1 MATREWKTITE
12 FKEILF
18 EEYNHIAKITINRPR
33 YRNAFTPLT
42 TWELSQ
48 AFSICRE
55 RLDLRVVILT
65 GAMSEVPEGKRPE
78 EVKHA
83 FCSGG
88 DMHVKG
94 RGGYVDEGGVPRLSV
109 LDVQMQ
115 IRRLPKPVIAMVN
128 GYAIGGGHVLHV
140 MCDLSIA
147 SENAIFGQTGPKVGS
162 FDAGFGSSYLA
173 RMVGQKRA
181 REIWFLCRQYTAA
194 EAERM
199 GMVNKVVP
207 LEQLEDEC
215 VQWAEEMMQ
224 RSPLALRMI
233 KAGLN
238 AELDGQ
244 AGIQEL
250 AGDATMLYYTM
261 DEAQE
266 GGRAFLEKR
275 RPNFDQYPQFP

>member
-1 MATREWKTITE
+1 MAQRNWESIKGFD

-18 EEYNHIAKITINRPR
+18 EQYNGIAKITINRPR
-33 YRNAFTPLT
+33 YRNAFTPRT
-42 TWELSQ
+42 TFEMSQ
-48 AFSICRE
+48 AFAYCRE
-55 RLDLRVVILT
+55 AQDICVVILT
-65 GAMSEVPEGKRPE
+65 GAGDK
-78 EVKHA
+78 A

-94 RGGYVDEGGVPRLSV
+94 RGGYVGEDGVPRLNV
-109 LDVQMQ
+109 LDVQKQ
-115 IRRLPKPVIAMVN
+115 IRSLPKPVIAMVN

-140 MCDLSIA
+140 VCDLTIA

-162 FDAGFGSSYLA
+162 FDAGFGASYLA
-173 RMVGQKRA
+173 RIVGQKKA
-181 REIWFLCRQYTAA
+181 REIWFLCRQYTAE

-199 GMVNKVVP
+199 GLVNCVVP
-207 LEQLEDEC
+207 FDKLEDTC
-215 VQWAEEMMQ
+215 VEWAETMME

-250 AGDATMLYYTM
+250 AGDATMLYYFWM
-261 DEAQE
+261 RHRKAEKL
-266 GGRAFLEKR
+266 FLKSVSLTSR
-275 RPNFDQYPQFP
+275 NILNCHKQIVVI

>member
-94 RGGYVDEGGVPRLSV
+94 RGGYVDQNGVPRLSV

>member
-1 MATREWKTITE
+1 MAQRNWESIKGFD

-18 EEYNHIAKITINRPR
+18 EQYNGIAKITINRPR
-33 YRNAFTPLT
+33 YRNAFTPRT
-42 TWELSQ
+42 TFEMSQ
-48 AFSICRE
+48 AFAYCRE
-55 RLDLRVVILT
+55 AQDICVVILT
-65 GAMSEVPEGKRPE
+65 GAGDK
-78 EVKHA
+78 A

-94 RGGYVDEGGVPRLSV
+94 QGGYVGEDGVPRLNV
-109 LDVQMQ
+109 LDVQKQ
-115 IRRLPKPVIAMVN
+115 IRSLPKPVIAMVN

-140 MCDLSIA
+140 VCDLTIA

-162 FDAGFGSSYLA
+162 FDAGFGASYLA
-173 RMVGQKRA
+173 RIVGQKKA
-181 REIWFLCRQYTAA
+181 REIWFLCRQYTAE

-199 GMVNKVVP
+199 GLVNCVVP
-207 LEQLEDEC
+207 FDKLEDTC
-215 VQWAEEMMQ
+215 VEWAETMME

-250 AGDATMLYYTM
+250 AGDATMLYY
-261 DEAQE
+261 
-266 GGRAFLEKR
+266 FLMRHRKAEKLFLKSVSLTSR
-275 RPNFDQYPQFP
+275 NILNCHKQIVVI

>member
-1 MATREWKTITE
+1 MAQRNWEPIKGFD

-18 EEYNHIAKITINRPR
+18 EQYNGIAKITINRPR
-33 YRNAFTPLT
+33 YRNAFTPRT
-42 TWELSQ
+42 TFEMSQ
-48 AFSICRE
+48 AFAYCRE
-55 RLDLRVVILT
+55 AQDICVVILT
-65 GAMSEVPEGKRPE
+65 GAGDK
-78 EVKHA
+78 A

-94 RGGYVDEGGVPRLSV
+94 RGGYVGEYGVPRLNV
-109 LDVQMQ
+109 LDVQKQ
-115 IRRLPKPVIAMVN
+115 IRSLPKPVIAMVN

-140 MCDLSIA
+140 VCDLTIA

-162 FDAGFGSSYLA
+162 FDAGFGASYLA
-173 RMVGQKRA
+173 RIVGQKKA
-181 REIWFLCRQYTAA
+181 REIWFLCRQYTAE

-199 GMVNKVVP
+199 GLVNCVVP
-207 LEQLEDEC
+207 FDKLEDTC
-215 VQWAEEMMQ
+215 VEWAETMME

-250 AGDATMLYYTM
+250 AGDATMLYYFWM
-261 DEAQE
+261 RHRKAEKL
-266 GGRAFLEKR
+266 FLKSVSQTSR
-275 RPNFDQYPQFP
+275 NILNCHKQIVVI

>member
-1 MATREWKTITE
+1 MERKWNKLKDFE
-12 FKEILF
+12 EILF
-18 EEYNHIAKITINRPR
+18 EEYNKIAKITINRER
-33 YRNAFTPLT
+33 YRNAFTPRT
-42 TWELSQ
+42 TWEISQ
-48 AFSICRE
+48 ALNICRE
-55 RLDLRVVILT
+55 DPGIRVVLLT
-65 GAMSEVPEGKRPE
+65 GAGDK
-78 EVKHA
+78 A

-94 RGGYVDEGGVPRLSV
+94 RGGYVGDDGVPRLNV

-128 GYAIGGGHVLHV
+128 GYAIGGGHVLHLA
-140 MCDLSIA
+140 CDLTIA

-173 RMVGQKRA
+173 RIVGQKKA
-181 REIWFLCRQYTAA
+181 REIWFLCRQYSAK
-194 EAERM
+194 EAEQM

-207 LEQLEDEC
+207 LERLEDEC
-215 VQWAEEMMQ
+215 VEWAETMML

-244 AGIQEL
+244 AGIQQL
-250 AGDATMLYYTM
+250 AGDATMLYYYM

-275 RPNFDQYPQFP
+275 KPDFDQYPILP

>member
-1 MATREWKTITE
+1 MRNWTTIKAYE
-12 FKEILF
+12 EILF
-18 EEYNHIAKITINRPR
+18 DEYNGIARITINRPR

-42 TWELSQ
+42 VAEMSDALRY
-48 AFSICRE
+48 CRE
-55 RLDLRVVILT
+55 APHIGVVVLT
-65 GAMSEVPEGKRPE
+65 GAGDK
-78 EVKHA
+78 A

-94 RGGYVDEGGVPRLSV
+94 RGGYVGGDGVPRLNV
-109 LDVQMQ
+109 LDVQKQ
-115 IRRLPKPVIAMVN
+115 IRSLPKPVIAMVN
-128 GYAIGGGHVLHV
+128 GYAIGGGHVLHL
-140 MCDLSIA
+140 MCDLTIA
-147 SENAIFGQTGPKVGS
+147 SDNAIFGQTGPKVGS
-162 FDAGFGSSYLA
+162 FDAGFGASYLA
-173 RMVGQKRA
+173 RIVGQKKA
-181 REIWFLCRQYTAA
+181 REIWFMCRQYSAE

-207 LEQLEDEC
+207 FDRLEDE
-215 VQWAEEMMQ
+215 VVEWAETMME

-250 AGDATMLYYTM
+250 AGDATMLYYMM

-275 RPNFDQYPQFP
+275 KPDFKKYPKLP

>member
-1 MATREWKTITE
+1 MTRQWTPIREYR
-12 FKEILF
+12 EILF
-18 EEYNHIAKITINRPR
+18 DFFEGIARITINRPR

-42 TWELSQ
+42 VAEIGDALRY
-48 AFSICRE
+48 CRE
-55 RLDLRVVILT
+55 AQDICVVVLT
-65 GAMSEVPEGKRPE
+65 GAGDK
-78 EVKHA
+78 A

-94 RGGYVDEGGVPRLSV
+94 IGGYVGEDGVPRLNV
-109 LDVQMQ
+109 LDVQKQ
-115 IRRLPKPVIAMVN
+115 IRSLPKPVIAMVN
-128 GYAIGGGHVLHV
+128 GYAIGGGHVLHL
-140 MCDLSIA
+140 MCDLTIA

-162 FDAGFGSSYLA
+162 FDAGFGASYLA
-173 RMVGQKRA
+173 RIVGQTKA
-181 REIWFLCRQYTAA
+181 REIWFLCRQYSAA

-207 LEQLEDEC
+207 FERLEDE
-215 VQWAEEMMQ
+215 VVKWAKIMME

-250 AGDATMLYYTM
+250 AGDATMLYYM
-261 DEAQE
+261 LDEAHE

-275 RPNFDQYPQFP
+275 KPDFSKFPKLP

>member
-1 MATREWKTITE
+1 MTNREWKEIRKFE
-12 FKEILF
+12 EILF
-18 EEYNHIAKITINRPR
+18 EEYNGIAKITINRPR
-33 YRNAFTPLT
+33 YRNAFTPRT
-42 TWELSQ
+42 TQELSE
-48 AFSICRE
+48 AFAICRE
-55 RLDLRVVILT
+55 LQRIRVVLLT
-65 GAMSEVPEGKRPE
+65 GAMSEVPEGKTLAD
-78 EVKHA
+78 VKHA

-94 RGGYVDEGGVPRLSV
+94 RGGYVDEAGVPRLSV

-140 MCDLSIA
+140 VCDLTIA
-147 SENAIFGQTGPKVGS
+147 SENAVFGQTGPKVGS

-173 RMVGQKRA
+173 RMVGQKKA
-181 REIWFLCRQYTAA
+181 REIWFLCKQYSAQEA
-194 EAERM
+194 EAM

-207 LEQLEDEC
+207 IDQLEDTC
-215 VQWAEEMMQ
+215 VEWAEIMME

-244 AGIQEL
+244 AGIQQL
-250 AGDATMLYYTM
+250 AGDATMLYYYL

-266 GGRAFLEKR
+266 GGKAFLEKR
-275 RPNFDQYPQFP
+275 KPDFDKYPILP